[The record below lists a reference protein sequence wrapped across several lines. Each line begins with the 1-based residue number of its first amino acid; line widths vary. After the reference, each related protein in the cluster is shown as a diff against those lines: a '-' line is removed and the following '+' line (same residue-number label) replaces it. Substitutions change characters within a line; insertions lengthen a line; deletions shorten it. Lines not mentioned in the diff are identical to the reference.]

1 VVIRKENADTRK
13 ASIALLS
20 VASNSALV
28 ILKLGVGI
36 MIGSV
41 SVISEAIHS
50 GIDFLATA
58 REMRLNFEIHSLFVN
73 FPFYRKMRWFRR
85 IEVFINRI
93 IMKIPKPL
101 YEKGMLCWDPRIL
114 I

>member
-1 VVIRKENADTRK
+1 VVIRKASADTRK
-13 ASIALLS
+13 ASVALLS

-28 ILKLGVGI
+28 ILKLAVGI

-73 FPFYRKMRWFRR
+73 FPFYRKMRWCRK

-93 IMKIPKPL
+93 IMKISNYCTKR
-101 YEKGMLCWDPRIL
+101 GCSAGTRRF
-114 I
+114 